1 MAMIFNLA
9 GAKPNFHRAAVSQ
22 TLAFAGLPSPRS
34 LPTQA
39 PVTCAALPHWRQG
52 APRLRMTGEG
62 ADIRMAKG
70 DADFEGADKNLLSDE
85 GFRDYTRKAPQRL
98 RQHLKESRMDEEGR
112 VKTKKLVIELEQQQV
127 YARSLVYVH
136 IGHLSTAVGSSGH
149 EGVFFLTLAKFSRAL
164 TLAPDCRAR
173 WLRIFHMTWTF
184 STGRSTAT
192 GTCCTLAL
200 ASVFRTRICAC
211 APFRLVLTN
220 FFCV

>member
-1 MAMIFNLA
+1 MAMIVNLA
-9 GAKPNFHRAAVSQ
+9 GAKLNLPHRAAVSQ

-136 IGHLSTAVGSSGH
+136 IGHLSAAVG
-149 EGVFFLTLAKFSRAL
+149 LAGTKI
-164 TLAPDCRAR
+164 
-173 WLRIFHMTWTF
+173 RISPPH
-184 STGRSTAT
+184 
-192 GTCCTLAL
+192 
-200 ASVFRTRICAC
+200 
-211 APFRLVLTN
+211 
-220 FFCV
+220 

>member
-1 MAMIFNLA
+1 MWRVAMGMQRATVMVMIFNLA
-9 GAKPNFHRAAVSQ
+9 LCGKLSLSKLNLPHRAAVSQ

-70 DADFEGADKNLLSDE
+70 DADFEGADKSLLSDE

-112 VKTKKLVIELEQQQV
+112 LKTKKLVIELEQQQV

-136 IGHLSTAVGSSGH
+136 IGHLGIGTNNPTSKLHICDTITNTPALTIQNNSTSLPDPLYTTSISSCRVSGH
-149 EGVFFLTLAKFSRAL
+149 EV
-164 TLAPDCRAR
+164 
-173 WLRIFHMTWTF
+173 
-184 STGRSTAT
+184 
-192 GTCCTLAL
+192 
-200 ASVFRTRICAC
+200 
-211 APFRLVLTN
+211 
-220 FFCV
+220 